1 MASSVLQVNDL
12 MGYDGLKIVQREDMF
27 AFSLDSVLLA
37 DFTHVYKKTARIMDF
52 GTGNAPIPLFLS
64 LKTDKPIVGVEI
76 QPEAV
81 DLARRSVA
89 LNGLEAQ
96 IEIVEA
102 DIKELHKRYES
113 SSIDL
118 ITCNPPFFK
127 LAPDGGN
134 TNALDAFTIARHEV
148 KVDLETIIVQAK
160 RLLSTLGVLS
170 MIHRVDR
177 LEELIVLLNRH
188 RFAIKRLRFVY
199 PKRGKPAQAVL
210 VEAFANGR
218 PGGLRMADPL
228 YVYEADGTYT
238 EEVLGIFRTGKK

>member
-1 MASSVLQVNDL
+1 MTPIYQVNDL
-12 MGYDGLKIVQREDMF
+12 MGYEGLKIVQRDDMF

-37 DFTHVYKKTARIMDF
+37 DFVRVYKKTDVIMDF

-64 LKTDKPIVGVEI
+64 LKTDRPIVGVDI

-96 IEIVEA
+96 ITIVEA
-102 DIKELHKRYES
+102 DIKELHRLYES

-127 LAPDGGN
+127 VAPDGRN
-134 TNALDAFTIARHEV
+134 VNAVEAFTIARHEV
-148 KVDLETIIVQAK
+148 KIDLESIILQAK
-160 RLLSTLGVLS
+160 RLLSTLGVLT

-177 LEELIVLLNRH
+177 LEEIVILLNRH

-199 PKRGKPAQAVL
+199 PKKGRPAQSVL
-210 VEAFANGR
+210 IEAFANAKA
-218 PGGLRMADPL
+218 GGLKLTDPL
-228 YVYEADGTYT
+228 YVYDEHDAYT
-238 EEVLGIFRTGKK
+238 PEVLAIFHTRKK